1 MMQSTT
7 SKSCAMLSLGRLLD
21 PVVIRIWL
29 GRTIP
34 DSVLRVPAELV
45 SAASQGSLWHLV
57 PFAMSDDM
65 PYPACKWRQAD
76 AHFKKGV
83 VIAKSVHEAL
93 VYGRPFCSAC
103 YPYMPARV
111 GYFE

>member
-1 MMQSTT
+1 
-7 SKSCAMLSLGRLLD
+7 MLSLGRLLD

-34 DSVLRVPAELV
+34 DSVLRVPADLV
-45 SAASQGSLWHLV
+45 SAASE

-93 VYGRPFCSAC
+93 VYDRPFCSAC
-103 YPYMPARV
+103 YPYMPAHVLGILSESHVRWKSR
-111 GYFE
+111 

>member
-1 MMQSTT
+1 M
-7 SKSCAMLSLGRLLD
+7 D

-34 DSVLRVPAELV
+34 DSVLRVPADLV
-45 SAASQGSLWHLV
+45 SAASE

-93 VYGRPFCSAC
+93 VYDRPFCSAC